1 MYPKSEPAVFSIL
14 ALWSVSLLTFGID
27 IPKKVA
33 KNDTLDC
40 ESNSTTYFRQNRTRS
55 ESKYIELD
63 LLGSEKSK
71 DRLNKLLDGRFMNP
85 EILSVMLS
93 LFLEGANSDL
103 LRHHYDVTMTQLR
116 YRYVMMMPT

>member
-1 MYPKSEPAVFSIL
+1 M

-33 KNDTLDC
+33 KNEALD
-40 ESNSTTYFRQNRTRS
+40 FRENRTRS

-93 LFLEGANSDL
+93 LFLEGAYSDS
-103 LRHHYDVTMTQLR
+103 
-116 YRYVMMMPT
+116 

>member
-1 MYPKSEPAVFSIL
+1 MFSIL

-27 IPKKVA
+27 IPKKIA
-33 KNDTLDC
+33 KNETLD
-40 ESNSTTYFRQNRTRS
+40 FRENQTRS

-93 LFLEGANSDL
+93 LFLESAYSDS
-103 LRHHYDVTMTQLR
+103 LRHHNNVTMTLQLR
-116 YRYVMMMPT
+116 NNYVIMISP

>member
-1 MYPKSEPAVFSIL
+1 M
-14 ALWSVSLLTFGID
+14 LTFGID

-33 KNDTLDC
+33 KNETLDS
-40 ESNSTTYFRQNRTRS
+40 ESNSATYLRTKRNDC

-93 LFLEGANSDL
+93 LFLVGAIS
-103 LRHHYDVTMTQLR
+103 RTAHHYDVTMTLR
-116 YRYVMMMPT
+116 CSHHEVILTLL

>member
-1 MYPKSEPAVFSIL
+1 M
-14 ALWSVSLLTFGID
+14 LTFGID
-27 IPKKVA
+27 IPKKIA
-33 KNDTLDC
+33 KNETLDS
-40 ESNSTTYFRQNRTRS
+40 ESNSATYLRTKRNDC

-93 LFLEGANSDL
+93 LFLASATSL
-103 LRHHYDVTMTQLR
+103 IPHYVVIT
-116 YRYVMMMPT
+116 

>member
-1 MYPKSEPAVFSIL
+1 MFSIL
-14 ALWSVSLLTFGID
+14 ALWSVSLITFGID

-40 ESNSTTYFRQNRTRS
+40 ESNSANYFRENQTRS

-103 LRHHYDVTMTQLR
+103 LCYHNNVTMTQQLR
-116 YRYVMMMPT
+116 NRYVMMMPR